1 MENKN
6 ISIILSDLD
15 GTLFHDDKS
24 ISDYSKNVIA
34 RAQQKGVLFGVC
46 TSRARVNAINF
57 LGGIK
62 PDIFITNG
70 GGMVTVAGGGE
81 IIHQRAE
88 SVQGGAEVMHRGD
101 EGMHRGATDSH
112 NEATVYS
119 CEFSVEEIRTL
130 INATFEVCGADA
142 ILSVDNDH
150 GLYCNTKD
158 ELGDKYWTYND
169 FSDFNEPAMKMCIE
183 TLDRDKVEKIAS
195 SLGCDKI
202 DYLPFSD
209 IPWYKLSKKGATK
222 EKAIQALCEHLK
234 ISAEQIAAFG
244 DDFND
249 IGMLKLCGKGIAM
262 SNAIAEVKEIA
273 DEVCGSNEEDGVAK
287 WIEEKIL

>member
-24 ISDYSKNVIA
+24 ISDYSKKMIA
-34 RAQQKGVLFGVC
+34 EAQKRGILFGVC
-46 TSRARVNAINF
+46 TSRAKVNAAQF

-62 PDIFITNG
+62 PDVLITNG
-70 GGMVTVAGGGE
+70 GGLV
-81 IIHQRAE
+81 HC
-88 SVQGGAEVMHRGD
+88 GAD
-101 EGMHRGATDSH
+101 KI
-112 NEATVYS
+112 YS
-119 CEFSVEEIRTL
+119 CEFTVDEIRTL
-130 INATFEVCGADA
+130 IKKTFEVCGPDA
-142 ILSVDNDH
+142 TLSVDNEH
-150 GLYCNTKD
+150 GLYCNTKE
-158 ELGDKYWTYND
+158 ELGDKYWTYTD

-183 TLDRDKVEKIAS
+183 TLDLAKVEKIAS
-195 SLGCDKI
+195 SIGLDKI

-222 EKAIQALCEHLK
+222 EKAIEVLCQHLK
-234 ISAEQIAAFG
+234 IQPAQIAAFG

-262 SNAIAEVKEIA
+262 DNAIAQVKQIA
-273 DEVCGSNEEDGVAK
+273 DEVCLSNEEDGLAK
-287 WIEEKIL
+287 WIEEKLL